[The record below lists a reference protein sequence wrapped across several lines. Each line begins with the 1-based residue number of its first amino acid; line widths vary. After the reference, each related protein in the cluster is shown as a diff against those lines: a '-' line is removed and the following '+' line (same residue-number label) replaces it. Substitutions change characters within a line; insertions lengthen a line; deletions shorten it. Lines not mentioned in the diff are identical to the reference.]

1 MMKKNKEIKR
11 VAITPRAEAAEAT
24 ERRETLG
31 EGLRPSPL
39 FAAEIKEL
47 QSETPVSPAPV
58 SPAGADDEAR
68 EPDVVSAEKMKELLN
83 RDYAYGFNDGDVG
96 LFRLDKGISEEVVR
110 QISKIKGEDEWMMN
124 FRLSAFRS
132 FERMPMPSFGPD
144 LSDIR
149 FEDIYYYLKPSEK
162 AESSW
167 DQVPDKIKE
176 TFTKL
181 GLQDAEQKYLSGVA
195 TQYESEVVYH
205 NVNKELEDLGV
216 IFLDTDSGLREHPE
230 LFKKYFGKLVPPADN
245 KFAAL
250 NSAVWSGGSF
260 IYVPKGVKVPKPLQ
274 SYFRINSEKMGQ
286 FERTLIIVDEGADL
300 HYVEGCTAPNYS
312 TDALHAAVVE
322 IFVEKGGR
330 CRYTTIQNWSD
341 NVYNLVT
348 KRAQCME
355 DASME
360 WIDGNLGAKVTMKYP
375 ACYLRGR
382 GARGTTISIAVADQN
397 QTQDAGSRMIHM
409 APDTS
414 STIISKS
421 LARNGGNA
429 TYRGTVEHSPEAK
442 GARSSVEC
450 DTLILDRQSKSD
462 TLPTNRINTGDS
474 FFQHEATVSKISEE
488 QLFYLMSRGLSEA
501 QATEMIIMGF
511 IEPFTR
517 ELPMEYAIELNQL
530 MKLDMSESVG

>member
-1 MMKKNKEIKR
+1 MKKNESVKR
-11 VAITPRAEAAEAT
+11 VALTERAEANEAL
-24 ERRETLG
+24 EKQAKAIRPIGG
-31 EGLRPSPL
+31 EALSIGTKALSSDSVPHDDHDHL
-39 FAAEIKEL
+39 
-47 QSETPVSPAPV
+47 TPGGEEEDLVSQEEV
-58 SPAGADDEAR
+58 EA
-68 EPDVVSAEKMKELLN
+68 LLDQ
-83 RDYAYGFNDGDVG
+83 DYAYGFNDGDVAV
-96 LFRLDKGISEEVVR
+96 LRLDKGINEEIVR
-110 QISKIKGEDEWMMN
+110 QISQIKGEDEWMLD
-124 FRLSAFRS
+124 FRLKSYRS
-132 FERMPMPSFGPD
+132 FSQMPMPSFGPD
-144 LSDIR
+144 LSDID
-149 FEDIYYYLKPSEK
+149 FDDICYYLKPSDRPET
-162 AESSW
+162 SW
-167 DQVPDKIKE
+167 DEVPDKIKN
-176 TFTKL
+176 TFNKL
-181 GLQDAEQKYLSGVA
+181 GIPEAEQKYLSGVA

-205 NVNKELEDLGV
+205 KVNEELEALGV
-216 IFLDTDSGLREHPE
+216 IFLDTDSAYRQHPE
-230 LFKKYFGKLVPPADN
+230 LFRKYFGKLVPPADN
-245 KFAAL
+245 KFSAL

-348 KRAQCME
+348 KRAVCEE

-375 ACYLRGR
+375 ACYLKGR
-382 GARGTTISIAVADQN
+382 GARGTTVSIAIADEG
-397 QTQDAGSRMIHM
+397 QTQDAGSRMIHL
-409 APDTS
+409 APETS

-429 TYRGTVEHSPEAK
+429 TYRGTVEHAPNAK
-442 GARSSVEC
+442 GARSNIEC
-450 DTLILDRQSKSD
+450 DTLLLDEASKSD
-462 TLPTNRINTGDS
+462 TLPTNRIQTGDT
-474 FFQHEATVSKISEE
+474 FFQHEATVSKISED
-488 QLFYLMSRGLSEA
+488 QLFYLMSRGLSEE
-501 QATEMIIMGF
+501 QASEMIIMGF

-530 MKLDMSESVG
+530 MKLDMSNSVG